1 MVKHVYTTILC
12 IFSDVNSFIL
22 QGSDSWY
29 FDKPNMEPDLKQILY
44 YILYIL
50 YSYIHVSGLGIA
62 IDHVVMKLKT

>member
-1 MVKHVYTTILC
+1 MFILQYC
-12 IFSDVNSFIL
+12 VFFQTLSFIL
-22 QGSDSWY
+22 QGSDSLY

-62 IDHVVMKLKT
+62 IDHVVVKLKT